1 MRYFLF
7 RDFWFERFHNF
18 WLERFP
24 DFWLFL
30 WLWDS
35 WSVNIR
41 GFMWGFVIFI
51 YERFCDFRGSNIN
64 FHFQFHN
71 STTRHSSPNS
81 SFPFQY
87 PSSLS
92 NTFLPSP
99 TPFFLLQH
107 LPPLS
112 NTLSSLSITINQC
125 SKYCANIIFC
135 KPAVHCTLLTVY
147 AVDLYIM
154 TLFIETVFQLNT

>member
-1 MRYFLF
+1 MTFIMRYFLF

-112 NTLSSLSITINQC
+112 NTLLPTPTPSSPLQH
-125 SKYCANIIFC
+125 
-135 KPAVHCTLLTVY
+135 P
-147 AVDLYIM
+147 
-154 TLFIETVFQLNT
+154 LFPFHYHQSM